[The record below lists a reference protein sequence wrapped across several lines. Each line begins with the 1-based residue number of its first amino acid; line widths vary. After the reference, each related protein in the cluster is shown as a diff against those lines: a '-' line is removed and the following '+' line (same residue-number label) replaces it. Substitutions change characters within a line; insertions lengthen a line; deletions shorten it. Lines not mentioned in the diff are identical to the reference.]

1 MEDTTNTNLA
11 WVSLGSNLGDRRE
24 WLEQAL
30 RALHAMPGIRVE
42 AVSSVVET
50 TAMGPEQPDYLNA
63 VARVETRLS
72 PMALLGVL
80 HGLEDAAGRTRSE
93 RWGPRTL
100 DLDLLLFA
108 DRVVDTP
115 LLTIPHPG
123 IAERR
128 FVLTPLCELNPELR
142 HPVLDRRVEELLEAL
157 SE

>member
-11 WVSLGSNLGDRRE
+11 WLGLGSNLGDRRE

-30 RALHAMPGIRVE
+30 RTLHAMPGIRVE

-50 TAMGPEQPDYLNA
+50 KAIGPEQPDYLNA

-80 HGLEDAAGRTRSE
+80 HGLEDAAGRTREE

-115 LLTIPHPG
+115 LLTIPHPR
-123 IAERR
+123 IAERL
-128 FVLTPLCELNPELR
+128 FVLMPLCELNPELR
-142 HPVLDRRVEELLEAL
+142 HPILDRRVEELLEAL